1 MKMSDNGLLHTRI
14 LDKAQADTAWLD
26 SAGRSLT
33 YRELDERSGR
43 LARRLA
49 DAGAGPGE
57 RVALFLER
65 GADMAIGMLG
75 ALRAGA
81 AFVPL
86 GLQEPAPRLARILAD
101 CAPVVTLVHDATAAQ
116 FRYDRVRTLGMDG
129 VGDGDRE
136 GEPAAAGPD
145 DPAYV
150 TYTSGSSGTPKGV
163 VVEHRNLTPHLD
175 WLAERLPLGPG
186 DRLLQVAPYTFD
198 ASLTDFFWPLGAGA
212 TVVSLAEGDHLDPL
226 AIATAL
232 VEHEITAVRLPPA
245 ILPSLLDEPEFRKAT
260 GLRYL
265 ISGGDRLPAS
275 VARRITELLP
285 GVRLFNRYGPT
296 EAAVAVTYHEFDAGT
311 DTGPEVPIGLGV
323 TGAELHVSPDGELL
337 IGGACVAR
345 GYLGDAALTAERF
358 VRLPDL
364 GRVFRSGDRVRMSAA
379 GVLEFLGRDDDQ
391 VQINGLRVETGEVQ
405 SALRTHPE
413 VEDCVVLL
421 QDHTLAGY
429 VVATVNRPSADEIH
443 DYLRDRLPGHMVP
456 NVITFVDRLPM
467 TDRGKVDLAALRA
480 THATSTAPTTNSPA
494 PAENPVREVVRR
506 VWSQLLGGIELR
518 EDDDFFKRGGHS
530 LLAVQAVGR
539 IRTELGHRVPV
550 RIMFQ
555 KTTLDEFTDAV
566 TEIVTSAGTVS
577 PAPVASG
584 ADGGDGHP
592 GRLLP
597 EQVRE

>member
-1 MKMSDNGLLHTRI
+1 VWWDRTVSDDGLLHTRV
-14 LDKAQADTAWLD
+14 LGEARAATAWFD
-26 SAGRSLT
+26 SAGRSTT
-33 YRELDERSGR
+33 YPELIERSGR

-65 GADMAIGMLG
+65 GADMAIAMLG
-75 ALRAGA
+75 VLRAGA

-86 GLQEPAPRLARILAD
+86 SLQEPAPRLARILAD
-101 CAPVVTLVHDATAAQ
+101 CAPAVALVHDATAAQ
-116 FRYDRVRTLGMDG
+116 FPQDGIRTLSVDG
-129 VGDGDRE
+129 NGE
-136 GEPAAAGPD
+136 GEPADVGTPD

-150 TYTSGSSGTPKGV
+150 IYTSGSSGTPKGV

-245 ILPSLLDEPEFRKAT
+245 ILPLLLAEPEFRKAT

-265 ISGGDRLPAS
+265 ISGGDRLPTS

-296 EAAVAVTYHEFDAGT
+296 ETAVAVTYHEFDAGT
-311 DTGPEVPIGLGV
+311 DTGPEVPIGIGV
-323 TGAELHVSPDGELL
+323 TGTELHVSPEQELL

-345 GYLGDAALTAERF
+345 GYLGDAALTARRF
-358 VRLPDL
+358 VHLPSE
-364 GRVFRSGDRVRMSAA
+364 GRVFRSGDRVRRSDA
-379 GVLEFLGRDDDQ
+379 GALEFLGRDDDQ
-391 VQINGLRVETGEVQ
+391 VQVNGHRVEIGEVQ
-405 SALRTHPE
+405 AALRTHPA
-413 VEDCVVLL
+413 VEDVVILAEE
-421 QDHTLAGY
+421 QALAGY
-429 VVATVNRPSADEIH
+429 VVATANRPTADEIL

-456 NVITFVDRLPM
+456 NVLTFVDKLPV
-467 TDRGKVDLAALRA
+467 TGRGKVDLAALRA
-480 THATSTAPTTNSPA
+480 MRATSTVPVTDSPEPTG
-494 PAENPVREVVRR
+494 NPVREVVQR

-518 EDDDFFKRGGHS
+518 EHDDFFHRGGHS
-530 LLAVQAVGR
+530 LLAVNAVGK
-539 IRTELGHRVPV
+539 IRKELGHRVPV
-550 RIMFQ
+550 RIMFE
-555 KTTLDEFTDAV
+555 KPTLGEFTKAV
-566 TEIVTSAGTVS
+566 TQIVTAGEAT
-577 PAPVASG
+577 A
-584 ADGGDGHP
+584 
-592 GRLLP
+592 
-597 EQVRE
+597 RE